1 MVENDNRVLNNI
13 LSLFGKTF
21 LKYNAIVFMLMSL
34 LIFLSLVFK
43 NSFLRALQIID
54 LFIVIIN
61 AIYIA
66 WKIVVWILSLS
77 SSRWCPHIGGW
88 HRRSSWRSSS
98 LVSSGAN
105 RHN

>member
-21 LKYNAIVFMLMSL
+21 LKYNAIIFMLMSL

-66 WKIVVWILSLS
+66 WKIVVNKKDI
-77 SSRWCPHIGGW
+77 CE
-88 HRRSSWRSSS
+88 
-98 LVSSGAN
+98 
-105 RHN
+105 